1 MRRDGDVAGTFRDTF
16 SFMRSRFVRPV
27 WTVLLLLFGCSC
39 TSAQDP
45 EPPRYEPER
54 AEPSSLSIKNVKILS
69 RQGGRKNGKYV
80 EVQSFR
86 ESQNLHLM
94 PSDKFSVSCDVI
106 GGTDVLEDDYFLW
119 TTVDFLVS
127 PLTHTYE
134 QMNNDEL
141 AASVGWGQVTEM
153 RDLKAV
159 PIYAVR
165 PDESRAVIVKDLD
178 LGTVLA
184 AFPVGNAGELWPWLV
199 RVTVHV
205 QDRSGKHLAVA
216 ERILRLSPSPARKSN
231 HYNEHPLP
239 SR

>member
-1 MRRDGDVAGTFRDTF
+1 
-16 SFMRSRFVRPV
+16 MRSRLVRPV
-27 WTVLLLLFGCSC
+27 WLVLLLLFVCSC
-39 TSAQDP
+39 TFAQDV

-54 AEPSSLSIKNVKILS
+54 VEPRSLSIKNVKILS
-69 RQGGRKNGKYV
+69 WQGGRKNGKYV

-94 PSDKFSVSCDVI
+94 PSDKFSVSCEVI
-106 GGTDVLEDDYFLW
+106 GGRDVLTDDYFLW

-127 PLTHTYE
+127 PVTHAYE

-141 AASVGWGQVTEM
+141 ASSVGWGQVMEM
-153 RDLKAV
+153 RDLKAI

-165 PDESRAVIVKDLD
+165 PDESRPVVVKDLD

-205 QDRSGKHLAVA
+205 QDRSGKQLAAA
-216 ERILRLSPSPARKSN
+216 ERILRLSPSPARKTS
-231 HYNEHPLP
+231 HYNEPLP